1 MCSGIETDCFFFF
14 IRGLGWPTFFTLPQS
29 EASDGLL
36 FFTLPQSEASDEL
49 LFLLYLNQ
57 RPRMGF
63 FFYFTPIRGLGWP
76 TFFTLPQSEASDE
89 HSFFTLLQS
98 EASDELLFLLYPY
111 PRPQTNV
118 FSLNRKIAPRRITIA
133 GQSEL
138 TANITKFTK
147 RCCVYHPGLLG
158 SSFGFFSISSA
169 GMGQR

>member
-14 IRGLGWPTFFTLPQS
+14 IRGLGWPTFFTLLQSEASDELLFFTLSQS

-36 FFTLPQSEASDEL
+36 FF
-49 LFLLYLNQ
+49 
-57 RPRMGF
+57 
-63 FFYFTPIRGLGWP
+63 I
-76 TFFTLPQSEASDE
+76 LPQSEASDE
-89 HSFFTLLQS
+89 HSF
-98 EASDELLFLLYPY
+98 LFLLC
-111 PRPQTNV
+111 PRPRTNV

>member
-1 MCSGIETDCFFFF
+1 MCIYFVHFFH
-14 IRGLGWPTFFTLPQS
+14 PFFTLRCVRELKLIVSFSSS
-29 EASDGLL
+29 EVS
-36 FFTLPQSEASDEL
+36 
-49 LFLLYLNQ
+49 N
-57 RPRMGF
+57 R
-63 FFYFTPIRGLGWP
+63 
-76 TFFTLPQSEASDE
+76 
-89 HSFFTLLQS
+89 
-98 EASDELLFLLYPY
+98 LLFLLYPNQRPRMSYFFLFYLNQRARMSILFLFLLY
-111 PRPQTNV
+111 PRPRTNV

>member
-14 IRGLGWPTFFTLPQS
+14 IRGLGWPTFFTLLQS
-29 EASDGLL
+29 EV
-36 FFTLPQSEASDEL
+36 SDEL

-57 RPRMGF
+57 RPRMSYF
-63 FFYFTPIRGLGWP
+63 F
-76 TFFTLPQSEASDE
+76 
-89 HSFFTLLQS
+89 LLYLNQRPRMS
-98 EASDELLFLLYPY
+98 ILFLFLLYP
-111 PRPQTNV
+111 RARTNV

>member
-14 IRGLGWPTFFTLPQS
+14 IRGLGWPTFFTL
-29 EASDGLL
+29 L
-36 FFTLPQSEASDEL
+36 QSEASDEL

-57 RPRMGF
+57 RPRMSY

-89 HSFFTLLQS
+89 HSF
-98 EASDELLFLLYPY
+98 LFLLY

>member
-1 MCSGIETDCFFFF
+1 MKLIVSFSS
-14 IRGLGWPTFFTLPQS
+14 S

-36 FFTLPQSEASDEL
+36 F
-49 LFLLYLNQ
+49 LLYPNQ
-57 RPRMGF
+57 RPRMSYL
-63 FFYFTPIRGLGWP
+63 FYFTPIRGLGWP

-89 HSFFTLLQS
+89 LLFLLYPNQRPRTSYFFYFTSIRGLGWPTFFILPQS
-98 EASDELLFLLYPY
+98 EASDEHSFLFLLC
-111 PRPQTNV
+111 PRPRTNV